1 MVIVMRK
8 SIFKYLVIVSIF
20 AFMHLFNASV
30 VKASYDQTCAI
41 NVIKATFND
50 YYDCGDNPIY
60 LMEDNKEKSSF
71 IIAGYKNDIKNRV
84 LYAGKI
90 DGIDTFYASA
100 FKYYAVVY
108 DDRPLFGYG
117 NDMWSNVTIN
127 NETVYD
133 GSFEN
138 SFFKDKSYTKLVALY
153 NEIGTYIIRQY
164 VGGSVTRMI
173 KVIIPDNENI
183 GIFVSEAK
191 YGNINMDGSSTRE
204 KYENIKFV
212 ITGGEY
218 GYDNSVSVKINECV
232 SKEKFSNEIILENS
246 TFKDCLNFGE
256 NNKVVITLRNGLNVK
271 KEYSYNFTIDNQNV
285 SIKLESSISKVSTSS
300 RRIVINAKAGI
311 NKKLDVSS
319 NLYYWSTNDND
330 KLTYEDFMTNYEKS
344 DKKGSYTSN
353 KGVILRNS
361 EGTYYLYALA
371 KDDDSYVVVRSEK
384 YVLNESGFVNKI
396 IYKDFIL
403 VGLLCIGAALPV
415 FIYLFVRGKDTD

>member
-8 SIFKYLVIVSIF
+8 SMFKYLFVVAIF
-20 AFMHLFNASV
+20 AFMYLFNINI
-30 VKASYDQTCAI
+30 VKASYDNTCSI
-41 NVIKATFND
+41 NVIKATSSD

-71 IIAGYKNDIKNRV
+71 IIASYKNDVKNKV

-90 DGIDTFYASA
+90 DGVDTFYASA

-108 DDRPLFGYG
+108 DDRPLLGYG
-117 NDMWSNVTIN
+117 KDMWSNITIN

-138 SFFKDKSYTKLVALY
+138 SFFTDRSYKKLLALY
-153 NEIGTYIIRQY
+153 NEVGTYIIRQY
-164 VGGSVTRMI
+164 VGGSVTKMI
-173 KVIIPDNENI
+173 KVIIPDNKDI

-191 YGNINMDGSSTRE
+191 YGSINMDGSSTRD
-204 KYENIKFV
+204 KYENVKFV

-218 GYDNSVSVKINECV
+218 GYDNDVSIKINECV
-232 SKEKFSNEIILENS
+232 NKVKFSNEIIIENS
-246 TFKDCLNFGE
+246 NFKDCLNFGE
-256 NNKVVITLRNGLNVK
+256 SNKVVITLRNGLNVK
-271 KEYSYNFTIDNQNV
+271 KDYLYNFIIDNQNV
-285 SIKLESSISKVSTSS
+285 SIKLESSISKASTYS
-300 RRIVINAKAGI
+300 RRIVINAKAGT
-311 NKKLDVSS
+311 NKELDTSS
-319 NLYYWSTNDND
+319 NLYYWSTSDND
-330 KLTYEDFMTNYEKS
+330 KLTYEDFMTNYENS
-344 DKKGSYTSN
+344 DKKGTYTSN

-384 YVLNESGFVNKI
+384 YVLNESRFVNKI

-403 VGLLCIGAALPV
+403 VGLLCLGAALPV